1 MQEAL
6 MTDADK
12 APLVIKRNLPGQPDI
27 LFLAVGLHKIMVEQ
41 NKMYRKILVCRPNV
55 KLDEDIGFL
64 PGTEQEKIAPYLR
77 PIIDNLEVL
86 IDNDENERY
95 SSEKELKDK
104 IDELF
109 DRKII
114 NTEAIAFIRGRSIVK
129 QWVIIDE
136 AQNLTPKQVKG
147 IITRAGAGTK
157 IILIGDR
164 QIDQPF

>member
-1 MQEAL
+1 
-6 MTDADK
+6 
-12 APLVIKRNLPGQPDI
+12 
-27 LFLAVGLHKIMVEQ
+27 
-41 NKMYRKILVCRPNV
+41 VCRPNV

-64 PGTEQEKIAPYLR
+64 PGTEQEKIAPFLR
-77 PIIDNLEVL
+77 PVIDNLEIL
-86 IDNDENERY
+86 IDNDDNERY

-114 NTEAIAFIRGRSIVK
+114 NTEAIAFIRGRSITK

-147 IITRAGAGTK
+147 IITRAGK
-157 IILIGDR
+157 E
-164 QIDQPF
+164 PK